1 MKKLLAL
8 LLAGIL
14 VFALVGCNNAEVSE
28 DTDNSGYSEELDE
41 SEDVVKKV
49 GMVYGDDEIAIT
61 LTKPDDAEFTLVGED
76 PLDSGDMVGLCATD
90 YSWDAEVMG
99 YKYYEGIGSN
109 VPFVDYYFAG
119 SVNEE
124 EFASYEESVSELGI
138 DFEGK
143 PVKAIRYT
151 VKEVDDEEEYKEIF
165 VCFEYKGTED
175 SGLFGL
181 KIGSFEEDLSDSYIK
196 GLFNQLFALEK

>member
-8 LLAGIL
+8 LLAGIMI
-14 VFALVGCNNAEVSE
+14 FALVGCNNAEVSE

-151 VKEVDDEEEYKEIF
+151 FKEVDDEEEYKEIF
-165 VCFEYKGTED
+165 VGFEYKGTED

-181 KIGSFEEDLSDSYIK
+181 KIGSFEEELSDSYIK
-196 GLFNQLFALEK
+196 GLFNQMFALEK

>member
-8 LLAGIL
+8 LLAGIM

-61 LTKPDDAEFTLVGED
+61 LTKPDGAEFTLVDDD
-76 PLDSGDMVGLCATD
+76 PLDSGDMVGLCADD

-109 VPFVDYYFAG
+109 EPFVDYYFSG
-119 SVNEE
+119 SVVSEDYD
-124 EFASYEESVSELGI
+124 SYEQKEIDLGI
-138 DFEGK
+138 DYEGK
-143 PVKAIRYT
+143 PVKLIRYT
-151 VKEVDDEEEYKEIF
+151 YKEVDDEEEYKACF
-165 VCFEYKGTED
+165 VGFEYKGTED

-181 KIGSFEEDLSDSYIK
+181 KIGSFEEDLSDDYIT
-196 GLFNQLFALEK
+196 GLFKQIFRLER

>member
-1 MKKLLAL
+1 MKKLLAI
-8 LLAGIL
+8 LLAGMM
-14 VFALVGCNNAEVSE
+14 VFSLAACGGTNDDVDVDEPGTEVSE
-28 DTDNSGYSEELDE
+28 D
-41 SEDVVKKV
+41 VVAKV
-49 GMVYGDDEIAIT
+49 GIVYGDDETPIT
-61 LTKPDDAEFTLVGED
+61 LTKPDDAEFTLVGDD

-119 SVNEE
+119 AVNEE
-124 EFASYEESVSELGI
+124 EFASYEETVSELGI

-151 VKEVDDEEEYKEIF
+151 FKEVDDEEEYKEIF
-165 VCFEYKGTED
+165 VGFEYKGTED
-175 SGLFGL
+175 QGLFGL
-181 KIGSFEEDLSDSYIK
+181 KIGAFDEDLTDNYLK
-196 GLFNQLFALEK
+196 GLFNQLTTLEK

>member
-1 MKKLLAL
+1 MKKLLAI
-8 LLAGIL
+8 LLAGMM
-14 VFALVGCNNAEVSE
+14 VFSLAACGGTNDDVDVDIDIDEPGNEVSE
-28 DTDNSGYSEELDE
+28 D
-41 SEDVVKKV
+41 VVAKV
-49 GMVYGDDEIAIT
+49 GIVYGDDETPIT
-61 LTKPDDAEFTLVGED
+61 LTKPDDAEFTLVGDD

-119 SVNEE
+119 AVNEE
-124 EFASYEESVSELGI
+124 EYAFYEETVSELGI

-151 VKEVDDEEEYKEIF
+151 FKEVDDEEEYKEIF
-165 VCFEYKGTED
+165 VGFEYKGTED
-175 SGLFGL
+175 QGLFGL
-181 KIGSFEEDLSDSYIK
+181 KIGAFDEDLTDDYLK
-196 GLFNQLFALEK
+196 GLFKELTIVER

>member
-1 MKKLLAL
+1 MKKLLAI

-14 VFALVGCNNAEVSE
+14 VFSLAACGGTNSDVDVDIDEPGNEVSE
-28 DTDNSGYSEELDE
+28 DT
-41 SEDVVKKV
+41 VTKV

-61 LTKPDDAEFTLVGED
+61 LTKPDDAEFTLVGDD
-76 PLDSGDMVGLCATD
+76 PLDSGDMVGLCAED

-124 EFASYEESVSELGI
+124 EYASYEETISDLGI

-143 PVKAIRYT
+143 PVKVIRYT
-151 VKEVDDEEEYKEIF
+151 FKEVDGEEEYKECF
-165 VCFEYKGTED
+165 VGFEYKGTED
-175 SGLFGL
+175 QGLFGV
-181 KIGSFEEDLSDSYIK
+181 KIAAFDEDLTDNYLK
-196 GLFNQLFALEK
+196 ELFNQLITLER